1 MIIWF
6 VHNDFTFTRF
16 IELKIIDL
24 YGSGLLIVLYEQL
37 KYQKFAL
44 NTGSRGIIIITKKSK
59 KNKEKKNRS
68 SNIKKIFK
76 PTGTYRCRQYR
87 LLVTRPTNMEK
98 GLTDLE
104 KKQQGPV
111 IYLLRPEKI
120 RSTWR
125 NVQVADLNKD
135 GLDLLINKMTKLY
148 VEDSKAAAHITSEKS
163 ELFKHP
169 AKMSIVDYLNEFEK
183 FITILKDM
191 K

>member
-1 MIIWF
+1 
-6 VHNDFTFTRF
+6 
-16 IELKIIDL
+16 
-24 YGSGLLIVLYEQL
+24 
-37 KYQKFAL
+37 
-44 NTGSRGIIIITKKSK
+44 
-59 KNKEKKNRS
+59 
-68 SNIKKIFK
+68 
-76 PTGTYRCRQYR
+76 
-87 LLVTRPTNMEK
+87 MEK

-148 VEDSKAAAHITSEKS
+148 VEDSKAAAHITSEKF

-183 FITILKDM
+183 FITIFKDM